1 MITAEEIKNML
12 ENVDTKTFFTVN
24 YLSPIFASVNRP
36 GYIVFRLNK
45 VNYDK
50 LKEAHVS
57 GLVADFHDEE
67 ETRYGVRAWFRA
79 ANAPSPTLIYG
90 MVIPG
95 GIAMGLTLDDL
106 MGDRGKWHFFH
117 ILDIDL
123 LPTKWEMEDGSRSGI
138 TIFIDTLK
146 ISKAEPER
154 VSLPDYIRRKE
165 I

>member
-1 MITAEEIKNML
+1 MITGGEIKNML

-67 ETRYGVRAWFRA
+67 EARYGVRAWFRA
-79 ANAPSPTLIYG
+79 AEIPHPTLIYG
-90 MVIPG
+90 TNKDGFAV
-95 GIAMGLTLDDL
+95 GLSIDDL
-106 MGDRGKWHFFH
+106 IGDRGEWHFFH
-117 ILDIDL
+117 ILHIDL
-123 LPTKWEMEDGSRSGI
+123 LPMKWYMEDGSRSGI

-154 VSLPDYIRRKE
+154 VSLPDYIHRKE